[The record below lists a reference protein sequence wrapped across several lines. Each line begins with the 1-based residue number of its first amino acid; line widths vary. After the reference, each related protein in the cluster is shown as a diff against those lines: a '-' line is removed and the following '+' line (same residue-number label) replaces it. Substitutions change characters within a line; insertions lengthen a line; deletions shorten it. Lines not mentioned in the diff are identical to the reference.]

1 MTGGCVGRYYYFLAF
16 VYMIS
21 VGFGVGCGG
30 VNSTATSS
38 PTPSPSPTV
47 STYSIGGTISGLM
60 GTVILQDNDGDDL
73 SVTADGDFTF
83 ITTLVDATTY
93 SVSVLT
99 NPSGQ
104 TCSASSNAGTVAG
117 ADVTSVVVN
126 CSSNSHSYNVGG
138 TISGLGVGKSIIL
151 QVNSGDDL
159 TISEDGS
166 FQFAT
171 ALADGTAYTIS
182 VLTNPSVQTC
192 IASNNT
198 GTVAGANVTSVVVTC
213 STNSY
218 TVGGTVSGLSGS
230 VIMQDNSGDDLTINA
245 SGTFTFATSVTSGA
259 VYSATVLTQPSTQ
272 TCTVTSGGG
281 TMSET
286 NITTVSVSCIGTKVI
301 LFSLTAP
308 NGNLG
313 GRSGADSACSNAA
326 SSQGLR
332 CTTKAFISMSGADQ
346 ISDMP
351 THYGVPTDL
360 PIQSSN
366 TTQIAATWAA
376 LLNANFSSLDSS
388 LSGAGVI
395 PSGQYWWSGSFSDG
409 SNSGFST
416 CQGWSDGT
424 SGQTGVRGNGD
435 STTGGWLYNNA
446 VFCDDIS
453 APFMLCICY

>member
-1 MTGGCVGRYYYFLAF
+1 MIGGFVDRYGYFL
-16 VYMIS
+16 VLIYMIS
-21 VGFGVGCGG
+21 VGFGMGCGG
-30 VNSTATSS
+30 VNSAATSS
-38 PTPSPSPTV
+38 PAPPPSSTV

-60 GTVILQDNDGDDL
+60 GTVVLQDNDGDNL

-83 ITTLVDATTY
+83 VTTLIDATAY

-104 TCSASSNAGTVAG
+104 ICSASSNTGTVAG
-117 ADVTSVVVN
+117 ANVTSVVVT
-126 CSSNSHSYNVGG
+126 CSTNSNSYTLGG
-138 TISGLGVGKSIIL
+138 TVSGLGVGKSVIL
-151 QVNSGDDL
+151 QVNGGDDL
-159 TISEDGS
+159 TTSADGS

-171 ALADGTAYTIS
+171 ALADGTAYTVS

-192 IASNNT
+192 VASSNT
-198 GTVAGANVTSVVVTC
+198 GTVTGANVTSVVVTC

-230 VIMQDNSGDDLTINA
+230 IIMQDNSGDDLTINA
-245 SGTFTFATSVTSGA
+245 SGTFAFATSVTSGA

-286 NITTVSVSCIGTKVI
+286 DITTVSVSCIGTKVI

-366 TTQIAATWAA
+366 TTQIAATWSA
-376 LLNANFSSLDSS
+376 LLNATFSSLDSS

-395 PSGQYWWSGSFSDG
+395 PSGQFWWSGSFSDG
-409 SNSGFST
+409 NNTEFST
-416 CQGWSDGT
+416 CLEWSDGT
-424 SGQTGVRGNGD
+424 SGQGGVRGDGD
-435 STTGGWLYNNA
+435 STTGGWLYTN
-446 VFCDDIS
+446 VVSCDGIS
-453 APFMLCICY
+453 AQYMLCICY